1 MKTSSLQNVE
11 KSYWDNRYAQGGD
24 SGYGSYGEQLEKKL
38 NWIFS
43 LDFHSITEVGCGDM
57 NFASSLMKMNPVD
70 NYTGYDVSRVIVE
83 RNTLL
88 YPQYDFRVVSDA
100 EFVKSD
106 LVMCVDV
113 LFHIIKDEDCESLL
127 QKLEQTWTKYLVITA
142 YERDEEF
149 TNHVRIRKFD
159 YKRFGEP
166 LVREIVEEDGTLYF
180 YIFER

>member
-1 MKTSSLQNVE
+1 MEYE
-11 KSYWDNRYAQGGD
+11 KSYWDNRYARGGD

-38 NWIFS
+38 NWLFP
-43 LDFHSITEVGCGDM
+43 LDFKTITEVGCGDM
-57 NFASSLMKMNPVD
+57 NFASNIMKVHPVER
-70 NYTGYDVSRVIVE
+70 YTGYDVSRVIVE
-83 RNTLL
+83 RNQLL
-88 YPQYDFRVVSDA
+88 YPQYDFHVADEF

-106 LVMCVDV
+106 LLMCVDV
-113 LFHIIKDEDCESLL
+113 LFHVIDDNECEALL
-127 QKLEQTWTKYLVITA
+127 KKLERAWTKYLVITA

-180 YIFER
+180 YIFEK